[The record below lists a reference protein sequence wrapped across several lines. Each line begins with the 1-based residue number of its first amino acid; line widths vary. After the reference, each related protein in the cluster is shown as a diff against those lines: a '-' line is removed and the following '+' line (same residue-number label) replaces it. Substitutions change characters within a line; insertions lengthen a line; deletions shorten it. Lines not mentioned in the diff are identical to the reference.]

1 MIDLYAPGS
10 VEYAAGTSPHNNSGE
25 QQPAYVAHPLGA
37 DDVVDVVREAA
48 RRGLTLVSQA
58 SGHGAGGSIGENSI
72 IVDTSGLDGVSIDVD
87 ARLAR
92 VGAGATWASVNGAAQ
107 RHGLL
112 GLAGSSPDVTVSGY
126 TFGGGV
132 GWLTRRHGLASA
144 SLRTVL
150 FVDGA
155 GRLRRA
161 TDDAAD
167 QADRDAIWAYRGGGG
182 IGIAVE
188 LEFDLAP
195 SSGLW
200 AGYLL
205 WSIDHLDAVVE
216 AWAETR
222 AASGTAVSTSL
233 SVLHAPPGPPFPDQ
247 LRGQPVVHLAIASLD
262 GPESATP
269 LRHALA
275 RIPAPTVDT
284 WASADATVL
293 AGIHLDPPAAVPAL
307 GVARWLNDS
316 APRVMLDA
324 MTIVAAEDSPVTMIE
339 FRDVAAAASAGPTD
353 VRAGALTVPAPFL
366 VHAVGMAAD
375 GEAGL
380 EDAFRAILDALAP
393 ADIGR
398 SVASFAEGRIAVPDA
413 LDAADIARV
422 RSIRDVLDPHH
433 LFADTRITRE
443 GSAGGA

>member
-25 QQPAYVAHPLGA
+25 QQPAYVAHPLDA

-167 QADRDAIWAYRGGGG
+167 QADRDAIWAYRGGGVS
-182 IGIAVE
+182 AS
-188 LEFDLAP
+188 P
-195 SSGLW
+195 SN
-200 AGYLL
+200 
-205 WSIDHLDAVVE
+205 WSSTSHPPP
-216 AWAETR
+216 
-222 AASGTAVSTSL
+222 ASGPATCCGRSTTSMPWSKRGPKLEPPPAQRSRPASAFCTRRPDRPSPTNCGASQSCTSPSPRWTARSRRPRCGMLWPGYPPRPWTPGRVLMRRSSPGSTSIPPQPCRR
-233 SVLHAPPGPPFPDQ
+233 SV
-247 LRGQPVVHLAIASLD
+247 
-262 GPESATP
+262 
-269 LRHALA
+269 
-275 RIPAPTVDT
+275 
-284 WASADATVL
+284 
-293 AGIHLDPPAAVPAL
+293 
-307 GVARWLNDS
+307 
-316 APRVMLDA
+316 
-324 MTIVAAEDSPVTMIE
+324 SPV
-339 FRDVAAAASAGPTD
+339 G
-353 VRAGALTVPAPFL
+353 
-366 VHAVGMAAD
+366 
-375 GEAGL
+375 
-380 EDAFRAILDALAP
+380 
-393 ADIGR
+393 
-398 SVASFAEGRIAVPDA
+398 
-413 LDAADIARV
+413 
-422 RSIRDVLDPHH
+422 
-433 LFADTRITRE
+433 
-443 GSAGGA
+443 